1 MCISQGWPSQLV
13 TLLSLKLPA
22 LAAYCP
28 VRFHG
33 MLRSLQ
39 PDLVLHG
46 LDVPPSTVPSEG
58 VYLVSGSGSFISRFL
73 PSPQHRAWAITHVE
87 MRFRDHPG
95 HSKGKVARSLGNSV
109 LGPLGLCP
117 VFFHHAG
124 FGGATDGIYAIG
136 LGGSAD
142 PAEHVRRAPL
152 PPLRR
157 SLRHFWTPSLSPRDI
172 VVCEPPPPTRSGRD
186 WHGHCLLHEG
196 AARME
201 GLFPVSDSSITC
213 IGPSVF
219 HPNKSVRRCL
229 SPDEMLRLFDV
240 PMAVDSS
247 LSTTRWNLARGPAPF
262 EEALPA
268 TIWAWILRTIWGND
282 GGVSSISLGSV
293 THSLGPTSPDST
305 NSAPSNDT
313 ASSPPSPPIA
323 SPTAAPPLV
332 PSTDSPIAP
341 PTTAPLSTL
350 VLPSSLA
357 PAPSSHNPAWFHE
370 DVIPPLTAREYESDD
385 ELSVDE
391 DAIPPLTVRER

>member
-1 MCISQGWPSQLV
+1 M
-13 TLLSLKLPA
+13 
-22 LAAYCP
+22 
-28 VRFHG
+28 
-33 MLRSLQ
+33 
-39 PDLVLHG
+39 
-46 LDVPPSTVPSEG
+46 
-58 VYLVSGSGSFISRFL
+58 VSGSGSFISRFL

-268 TIWAWILRTIWGND
+268 TIWAWILCTIWGND
-282 GGVSSISLGSV
+282 GGLVQFLWARLLILW
-293 THSLGPTSPDST
+293 GPPLLIALIVPRPTTQHLVLLLHQSPH
-305 NSAPSNDT
+305 PLQLR
-313 ASSPPSPPIA
+313 PLFHRLIHPSPHRPQ
-323 SPTAAPPLV
+323 L
-332 PSTDSPIAP
+332 
-341 PTTAPLSTL
+341 LYL
-350 VLPSSLA
+350 RLFYHLPWLLLRHHTILPGFMKMS
-357 PAPSSHNPAWFHE
+357 FHH
-370 DVIPPLTAREYESDD
+370 
-385 ELSVDE
+385 
-391 DAIPPLTVRER
+391 